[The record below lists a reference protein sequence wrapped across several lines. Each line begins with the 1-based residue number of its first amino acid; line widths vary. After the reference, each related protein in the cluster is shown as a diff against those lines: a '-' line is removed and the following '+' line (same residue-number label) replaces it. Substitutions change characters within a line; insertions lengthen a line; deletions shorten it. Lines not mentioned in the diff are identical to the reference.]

1 MKLPVPP
8 IPFGLQP
15 GGRADASRRPGRN
28 RPGRHRDLRDDLA
41 VVADLVP
48 DGSRV
53 LDLGCGDGELVA
65 HLEHRHGCRGT
76 GVEIDEDAVLR
87 AIRAGVSVIELD
99 VDTQLGE
106 FGPDSYDVVV
116 LSKVLQATRRPAQ
129 VLAQMSR
136 IAPRC
141 IVSVPN
147 FGLWTHRSRLLRG
160 RMPMSRQMPYAWH
173 DTPNIHNA
181 TLVDLE
187 EFLDAQGFDVEQR
200 TLFDAAGR
208 VVAYPDPLANLLA
221 GAAVY
226 LLARR

>member
-1 MKLPVPP
+1 MSGRLPA
-8 IPFGLQP
+8 GA
-15 GGRADASRRPGRN
+15 GARRRRPT
-28 RPGRHRDLRDDLA
+28 RHLDLRDDLA
-41 VVADLVP
+41 VVADLVA

-53 LDLGCGDGELVA
+53 LDLGCADGQLVR
-65 HLEHRHGCRGT
+65 HLEQRHGCTGT
-76 GVEIDEDAVLR
+76 GVEIDPDAVVR

-99 VDTQLGE
+99 VDEQLPE
-106 FGPDSYDVVV
+106 FGDDSYDVVV
-116 LSKVLQATRRPAQ
+116 LSKVLQATRRPAE

-147 FGLWTHRSRLLRG
+147 FGLWSHRWRLLRG
-160 RMPMSRQMPYAWH
+160 RMPMSRQMPYDWH

-187 EFLDAQGFDVEQR
+187 EFLAEQGFTVEQR
-200 TLFDAAGR
+200 ILFDAAGR
-208 VVAYPDPLANLLA
+208 VADWPDPLANLLS

-226 LLARR
+226 LLARDGDATT